1 MKVASIDCHPNGLP
15 RTLSAEDAQEQV
27 RELAG
32 EGGRIA
38 WKQHAYDRLEERE
51 ITATQVINVL
61 KRGKVVEAPQWDVNY
76 QNWKFGVQEI
86 SAGELLTVRVALDVE
101 RLMGKVVLVITAYIK

>member
-51 ITATQVINVL
+51 IT
-61 KRGKVVEAPQWDVNY
+61 K
-76 QNWKFGVQEI
+76 
-86 SAGELLTVRVALDVE
+86 
-101 RLMGKVVLVITAYIK
+101 